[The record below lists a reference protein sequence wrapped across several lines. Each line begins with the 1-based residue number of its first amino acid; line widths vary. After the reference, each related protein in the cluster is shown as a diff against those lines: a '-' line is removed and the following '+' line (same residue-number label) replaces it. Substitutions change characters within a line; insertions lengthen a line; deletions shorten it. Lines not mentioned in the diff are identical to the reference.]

1 MRSAVNPFAGDR
13 DREQI
18 WEMLVRRDIEAFVS
32 QDWSLVAD
40 DFDEVRF
47 LGIHAHND
55 RNPDKWDAGFP
66 TLASYRD
73 EWLRQ
78 AAESAAVE
86 YAESL
91 AEGIFRAT
99 DLSVIDITGD
109 VALARKNSKDDRK
122 EGRLRRPPQLADP
135 LFLPPRQSTL
145 EDHRLC
151 RIYGVSLKYPPK
163 RNVYRG
169 ADCPICAVFMYRLD
183 SSSSKYN
190 HTIFLQL

>member
-1 MRSAVNPFAGDR
+1 MKAAANPFAGDK

-40 DFDEVRF
+40 DFDELRF

-55 RNPDKWDAGFP
+55 RDPDKWDAGFP
-66 TLASYRD
+66 TLISYRD

-91 AEGIFRAT
+91 ADGIFRAT
-99 DLSVIDITGD
+99 NLSVIDITGD
-109 VALARKNSKDDRK
+109 IALARKKFDGIIAKKDETVDHLNWQTLYFCRR
-122 EGRLRRPPQLADP
+122 EGARWKITGFVGYMA
-135 LFLPPRQSTL
+135 
-145 EDHRLC
+145 
-151 RIYGVSLKYPPK
+151 
-163 RNVYRG
+163 YR
-169 ADCPICAVFMYRLD
+169 
-183 SSSSKYN
+183 
-190 HTIFLQL
+190 

>member
-1 MRSAVNPFAGDR
+1 MKGAVNPFAGDK

-40 DFDEVRF
+40 DFDELRF

-55 RNPDKWDAGFP
+55 RDPDKWDAGFP

-109 VALARKNSKDDRK
+109 VAVARKKFDGTIARKDGSVDRLNWQTLYFCRR
-122 EGRLRRPPQLADP
+122 EGTRWKITGFVGYMA
-135 LFLPPRQSTL
+135 
-145 EDHRLC
+145 
-151 RIYGVSLKYPPK
+151 
-163 RNVYRG
+163 YR
-169 ADCPICAVFMYRLD
+169 
-183 SSSSKYN
+183 
-190 HTIFLQL
+190 

>member
-1 MRSAVNPFAGDR
+1 MRDALNPFAGDK

-55 RNPDKWDAGFP
+55 RDPDKWDAGFP

-109 VALARKNSKDDRK
+109 VAVARKKFDGTIAKKDGTVDRLNWQTLYFCRR
-122 EGRLRRPPQLADP
+122 EGARWKITGFVGYMA
-135 LFLPPRQSTL
+135 
-145 EDHRLC
+145 
-151 RIYGVSLKYPPK
+151 
-163 RNVYRG
+163 YR
-169 ADCPICAVFMYRLD
+169 
-183 SSSSKYN
+183 
-190 HTIFLQL
+190 

>member
-109 VALARKNSKDDRK
+109 VALARKKFDGTIARKDGSVDR
-122 EGRLRRPPQLADP
+122 LNWQTLYFCRREKARWKITG
-135 LFLPPRQSTL
+135 FVG
-145 EDHRLC
+145 
-151 RIYGVSLKYPPK
+151 YMA
-163 RNVYRG
+163 YR
-169 ADCPICAVFMYRLD
+169 
-183 SSSSKYN
+183 
-190 HTIFLQL
+190 

>member
-109 VALARKNSKDDRK
+109 IAVARKKFDGTIARKDGSVDR
-122 EGRLRRPPQLADP
+122 LNWQTLYFCRREKARWKITG
-135 LFLPPRQSTL
+135 FVG
-145 EDHRLC
+145 
-151 RIYGVSLKYPPK
+151 YMA
-163 RNVYRG
+163 YR
-169 ADCPICAVFMYRLD
+169 
-183 SSSSKYN
+183 
-190 HTIFLQL
+190 

>member
-1 MRSAVNPFAGDR
+1 MKGAANPFAGDK

-18 WEMLVRRDIEAFVS
+18 WEMLVRRDIDAFVS

-55 RNPDKWDAGFP
+55 RDPDNWDAGFP

-91 AEGIFRAT
+91 ADGIFRAT
-99 DLSVIDITGD
+99 NLSVIDITGD
-109 VALARKNSKDDRK
+109 VALARKKFGGTIARKDGTIDR
-122 EGRLRRPPQLADP
+122 LNWQTLYFCRRDGARWKITG
-135 LFLPPRQSTL
+135 FVG
-145 EDHRLC
+145 
-151 RIYGVSLKYPPK
+151 YMA
-163 RNVYRG
+163 YR
-169 ADCPICAVFMYRLD
+169 
-183 SSSSKYN
+183 
-190 HTIFLQL
+190 

>member
-1 MRSAVNPFAGDR
+1 MKGAANPFAGDK

-55 RNPDKWDAGFP
+55 RDPDNWDAGFP

-91 AEGIFRAT
+91 ADGIFRAT
-99 DLSVIDITGD
+99 NLSVIDITGD
-109 VALARKNSKDDRK
+109 VALARKKFDGTIARKDGTID
-122 EGRLRRPPQLADP
+122 
-135 LFLPPRQSTL
+135 
-145 EDHRLC
+145 
-151 RIYGVSLKYPPK
+151 
-163 RNVYRG
+163 
-169 ADCPICAVFMYRLD
+169 RLD
-183 SSSSKYN
+183 WQTLYFCRRDGARWKITGFVGYMAYR
-190 HTIFLQL
+190 

>member
-1 MRSAVNPFAGDR
+1 MRDALNPFAGDR

-55 RNPDKWDAGFP
+55 RDPDKWDAGFP

-109 VALARKNSKDDRK
+109 VAVARKKFDGTIAKKDGTVDRLNWQTLYFCRR
-122 EGRLRRPPQLADP
+122 EGARWKITGFVGYMA
-135 LFLPPRQSTL
+135 
-145 EDHRLC
+145 
-151 RIYGVSLKYPPK
+151 
-163 RNVYRG
+163 YR
-169 ADCPICAVFMYRLD
+169 
-183 SSSSKYN
+183 
-190 HTIFLQL
+190 

>member
-109 VALARKNSKDDRK
+109 VALARKKFEETIARKDGSVDR
-122 EGRLRRPPQLADP
+122 LNWQTLYFCRRDKARWKITG
-135 LFLPPRQSTL
+135 FVG
-145 EDHRLC
+145 
-151 RIYGVSLKYPPK
+151 YMA
-163 RNVYRG
+163 YR
-169 ADCPICAVFMYRLD
+169 
-183 SSSSKYN
+183 
-190 HTIFLQL
+190 

>member
-99 DLSVIDITGD
+99 DLSVIDVTGD
-109 VALARKNSKDDRK
+109 VALARKKFDGTISRKDGSVDR
-122 EGRLRRPPQLADP
+122 LNWQTLYFCRREKACWKITG
-135 LFLPPRQSTL
+135 FVG
-145 EDHRLC
+145 
-151 RIYGVSLKYPPK
+151 YMA
-163 RNVYRG
+163 YR
-169 ADCPICAVFMYRLD
+169 
-183 SSSSKYN
+183 
-190 HTIFLQL
+190 

>member
-1 MRSAVNPFAGDR
+1 
-13 DREQI
+13 
-18 WEMLVRRDIEAFVS
+18 MLVRRDIEAFVS

-55 RNPDKWDAGFP
+55 RDPDNWDAGFP

-91 AEGIFRAT
+91 ADGIFRAT
-99 DLSVIDITGD
+99 NLSVIDITGD
-109 VALARKNSKDDRK
+109 VALARKKFDGTIARKDGTIDR
-122 EGRLRRPPQLADP
+122 LNWQTLYFCRRDGARWKITG
-135 LFLPPRQSTL
+135 FVG
-145 EDHRLC
+145 
-151 RIYGVSLKYPPK
+151 YMA
-163 RNVYRG
+163 YR
-169 ADCPICAVFMYRLD
+169 
-183 SSSSKYN
+183 
-190 HTIFLQL
+190 

>member
-109 VALARKNSKDDRK
+109 VALARKNSM
-122 EGRLRRPPQLADP
+122 GRSQGRTAPSTASTGRPSISAAATKPAGRSQALSDIWRIAEISAQAECLSRRGLPDLRR
-135 LFLPPRQSTL
+135 F
-145 EDHRLC
+145 
-151 RIYGVSLKYPPK
+151 YV
-163 RNVYRG
+163 
-169 ADCPICAVFMYRLD
+169 
-183 SSSSKYN
+183 
-190 HTIFLQL
+190 

>member
-1 MRSAVNPFAGDR
+1 MRSVVNPFAGDR

-40 DFDEVRF
+40 DFDEMRF

-55 RNPDKWDAGFP
+55 RDPDKWDAGFP

-99 DLSVIDITGD
+99 NLSVIDITGD
-109 VALARKNSKDDRK
+109 VAVARKKFDGTIARKDGSVDRLNWQTLYFCRR
-122 EGRLRRPPQLADP
+122 EGARWKITGFVGYMA
-135 LFLPPRQSTL
+135 
-145 EDHRLC
+145 
-151 RIYGVSLKYPPK
+151 
-163 RNVYRG
+163 YR
-169 ADCPICAVFMYRLD
+169 
-183 SSSSKYN
+183 
-190 HTIFLQL
+190 

>member
-1 MRSAVNPFAGDR
+1 MKGAANPFAGDK
-13 DREQI
+13 DLEQI

-55 RNPDKWDAGFP
+55 RDPDNWDAGFP

-91 AEGIFRAT
+91 ADGIFRAT
-99 DLSVIDITGD
+99 NLSVIDITGD
-109 VALARKNSKDDRK
+109 VALARKKFDGTIARKDGTIDR
-122 EGRLRRPPQLADP
+122 LNWQTLYFCRRDGERWKITGFVGYMA
-135 LFLPPRQSTL
+135 
-145 EDHRLC
+145 
-151 RIYGVSLKYPPK
+151 
-163 RNVYRG
+163 YR
-169 ADCPICAVFMYRLD
+169 
-183 SSSSKYN
+183 
-190 HTIFLQL
+190 

>member
-1 MRSAVNPFAGDR
+1 MKGAANPFAGDK

-55 RNPDKWDAGFP
+55 RDPDNWDAGFP

-91 AEGIFRAT
+91 ADGIFRAT
-99 DLSVIDITGD
+99 NLSVIDITGD
-109 VALARKNSKDDRK
+109 VALARKKFDGTIARKDGTIDR
-122 EGRLRRPPQLADP
+122 LNWQTLYFCRRDGARWKITG
-135 LFLPPRQSTL
+135 FVG
-145 EDHRLC
+145 
-151 RIYGVSLKYPPK
+151 YMA
-163 RNVYRG
+163 YR
-169 ADCPICAVFMYRLD
+169 
-183 SSSSKYN
+183 
-190 HTIFLQL
+190 

>member
-1 MRSAVNPFAGDR
+1 MKDAANPFAGDK

-55 RNPDKWDAGFP
+55 RDPDNWDAGFP

-91 AEGIFRAT
+91 ADGIFRAT
-99 DLSVIDITGD
+99 NLSVIDITGD
-109 VALARKNSKDDRK
+109 IALARKKFDGTIARKDGTIDR
-122 EGRLRRPPQLADP
+122 LNWQTLYFCRRDGARWKITG
-135 LFLPPRQSTL
+135 FVG
-145 EDHRLC
+145 
-151 RIYGVSLKYPPK
+151 YMA
-163 RNVYRG
+163 YR
-169 ADCPICAVFMYRLD
+169 
-183 SSSSKYN
+183 
-190 HTIFLQL
+190 

>member
-1 MRSAVNPFAGDR
+1 MKGAVNPFADDK

-40 DFDEVRF
+40 DFDELRF

-55 RNPDKWDAGFP
+55 RDPDKWDAGFP
-66 TLASYRD
+66 TLATYRD

-99 DLSVIDITGD
+99 DLNVIDITGD
-109 VALARKNSKDDRK
+109 VAVARKKFDGTIARKDGSVDRLNWQTLYFCRR
-122 EGRLRRPPQLADP
+122 EGARWKITGFVGYMA
-135 LFLPPRQSTL
+135 
-145 EDHRLC
+145 
-151 RIYGVSLKYPPK
+151 
-163 RNVYRG
+163 YR
-169 ADCPICAVFMYRLD
+169 
-183 SSSSKYN
+183 
-190 HTIFLQL
+190 

>member
-1 MRSAVNPFAGDR
+1 MKAAVNPFAGDK

-40 DFDEVRF
+40 DFDEARF

-55 RNPDKWDAGFP
+55 RDPDKWDAGFP

-91 AEGIFRAT
+91 ADGIFRAT
-99 DLSVIDITGD
+99 NLSVIDINGD
-109 VALARKNSKDDRK
+109 VAVARKKFDGTIARKDGTVDR
-122 EGRLRRPPQLADP
+122 LNWQTLYFCRRNGARWKING
-135 LFLPPRQSTL
+135 FVG
-145 EDHRLC
+145 
-151 RIYGVSLKYPPK
+151 YMA
-163 RNVYRG
+163 YR
-169 ADCPICAVFMYRLD
+169 
-183 SSSSKYN
+183 
-190 HTIFLQL
+190 

>member
-1 MRSAVNPFAGDR
+1 MKGAANPFAGDK

-55 RNPDKWDAGFP
+55 RDPDNWDAGFP

-91 AEGIFRAT
+91 ADGIFRAT
-99 DLSVIDITGD
+99 NLSVIDITGD
-109 VALARKNSKDDRK
+109 VTLARKKFDGTIARKDGTIDR
-122 EGRLRRPPQLADP
+122 LNWQTLYFCRRDGARWKITG
-135 LFLPPRQSTL
+135 FVG
-145 EDHRLC
+145 
-151 RIYGVSLKYPPK
+151 YMA
-163 RNVYRG
+163 YR
-169 ADCPICAVFMYRLD
+169 
-183 SSSSKYN
+183 
-190 HTIFLQL
+190 

>member
-1 MRSAVNPFAGDR
+1 MRDALNPFAGDR

-55 RNPDKWDAGFP
+55 RDPDKWDAGFP

-91 AEGIFRAT
+91 ADGIFRAT
-99 DLSVIDITGD
+99 DLSVIDITGE
-109 VALARKNSKDDRK
+109 VAVARKKFDGTIAKKDGTVDR
-122 EGRLRRPPQLADP
+122 LNWQTLYFCRR
-135 LFLPPRQSTL
+135 
-145 EDHRLC
+145 EDARWK
-151 RIYGVSLKYPPK
+151 ITGFVGYMA
-163 RNVYRG
+163 YR
-169 ADCPICAVFMYRLD
+169 
-183 SSSSKYN
+183 
-190 HTIFLQL
+190 

>member
-1 MRSAVNPFAGDR
+1 MKGAVNPFAGDK

-40 DFDEVRF
+40 DFDEARF

-55 RNPDKWDAGFP
+55 RDPDKWDAGFP

-86 YAESL
+86 YAEPL
-91 AEGIFRAT
+91 ADGIFRAT
-99 DLSVIDITGD
+99 NLRVIDITGD
-109 VALARKNSKDDRK
+109 VAVARKKFDGTIARRDGTVDR
-122 EGRLRRPPQLADP
+122 LNWQTLYFCRRDGARWKITG
-135 LFLPPRQSTL
+135 FVG
-145 EDHRLC
+145 
-151 RIYGVSLKYPPK
+151 YMA
-163 RNVYRG
+163 YR
-169 ADCPICAVFMYRLD
+169 
-183 SSSSKYN
+183 
-190 HTIFLQL
+190 

>member
-1 MRSAVNPFAGDR
+1 MRDALNPFAGDR

-55 RNPDKWDAGFP
+55 RDPDKWDAGFP

-91 AEGIFRAT
+91 ADGIFRAT
-99 DLSVIDITGD
+99 DLSVIDITGE
-109 VALARKNSKDDRK
+109 VAVARKKFDGTIAKKDGTVDRLNWQTLYFCRR
-122 EGRLRRPPQLADP
+122 EGARWKITGFVGYMA
-135 LFLPPRQSTL
+135 
-145 EDHRLC
+145 
-151 RIYGVSLKYPPK
+151 
-163 RNVYRG
+163 YR
-169 ADCPICAVFMYRLD
+169 
-183 SSSSKYN
+183 
-190 HTIFLQL
+190 

>member
-55 RNPDKWDAGFP
+55 RDPDKWDAGFP

-109 VALARKNSKDDRK
+109 VAVARKKFDGTIAKKDGTVDRLNWQTLYFCRR
-122 EGRLRRPPQLADP
+122 EGARWKITGFVGYMA
-135 LFLPPRQSTL
+135 
-145 EDHRLC
+145 
-151 RIYGVSLKYPPK
+151 
-163 RNVYRG
+163 YR
-169 ADCPICAVFMYRLD
+169 
-183 SSSSKYN
+183 
-190 HTIFLQL
+190 

>member
-1 MRSAVNPFAGDR
+1 MKGAANPFAGDK

-55 RNPDKWDAGFP
+55 RDPDNWDAGFP

-91 AEGIFRAT
+91 ADGIFRAT
-99 DLSVIDITGD
+99 NLSVIDITGD
-109 VALARKNSKDDRK
+109 IALARKKFDGTIARKDGTIDR
-122 EGRLRRPPQLADP
+122 LNWQTLYFCRRDGARWKITG
-135 LFLPPRQSTL
+135 FVG
-145 EDHRLC
+145 
-151 RIYGVSLKYPPK
+151 YMA
-163 RNVYRG
+163 YR
-169 ADCPICAVFMYRLD
+169 
-183 SSSSKYN
+183 
-190 HTIFLQL
+190 

>member
-1 MRSAVNPFAGDR
+1 MRDALNPFAGDR

-55 RNPDKWDAGFP
+55 RDPDKWDAGFP

-91 AEGIFRAT
+91 ADGIFRAT
-99 DLSVIDITGD
+99 DLGVIDITGE
-109 VALARKNSKDDRK
+109 VAVARKKFDGTIARKDGTVDRLNWQTLYFCRR
-122 EGRLRRPPQLADP
+122 EGARWKITGFVGYMA
-135 LFLPPRQSTL
+135 
-145 EDHRLC
+145 
-151 RIYGVSLKYPPK
+151 
-163 RNVYRG
+163 YR
-169 ADCPICAVFMYRLD
+169 
-183 SSSSKYN
+183 
-190 HTIFLQL
+190 